1 MKLKGLDEV
10 LVGVPFKRFGD
21 EDVQAISHVEIDS
34 RKIKEN
40 GLFIALEGTKVDGH
54 SYINSAIENGA
65 SVVVCH
71 QLPDKM
77 QRDVA
82 YFQVDNSG
90 KYLGL
95 IASNFWG
102 DPSKK
107 LNLLGVTG
115 TNGKTTIAT
124 LLYELLGKLG
134 IKTGLL
140 STIENKIA
148 GRVIKST
155 HTTPDL
161 LVTNQLMAEMLE
173 EGCEFVVMEVS
184 SHAIDQG
191 RIDGLDFD
199 GAIFTNLTND
209 HLDYH
214 GSFKD
219 YVYTKKKFFDNLK
232 PEAFALVNVDDRNG
246 AVMLQNCSARHRSY
260 ALKQMADYKALILQN
275 SLHGLHMKINGKET
289 FFKLIGSFNAY
300 NLLAVYGAVQEMG
313 FDDEKVR
320 VALSGLEPARGRF
333 EIVYNEKL
341 EVMAIIDYAHTAD
354 ALENVLKTI
363 DELKSPASQVI
374 TLAGA
379 GGDRDRSK
387 RPVMG
392 AVAAR
397 WSDTV
402 ILTSDNPRSEDP
414 TSIVEEMLGGVD
426 EDLMHKVLKVID
438 RKEAIRVA
446 TKLASKGDVIL
457 IAGKG
462 HETYQVIGD
471 ETFPFDDKEILKNI
485 WF

>member
-1 MKLKGLDEV
+1 MKLKGLDEI
-10 LVGVPFKRFGD
+10 LAGVSFKRFGD
-21 EDVQAISHVEIDS
+21 TEVQAISHVEIDS
-34 RKIKEN
+34 RKIREN

-54 SYINSAIENGA
+54 RFIYSAIEQGA
-65 SVVVCH
+65 SAVLCH
-71 QLPDKM
+71 QLPKELAS
-77 QRDVA
+77 DVA
-82 YFQVDNSG
+82 YFQVENTA

-107 LNLLGVTG
+107 LKLLGVTG

-134 IKTGLL
+134 VKTGLL

-161 LVTNQLMAEMLE
+161 LVTNELMAQMLE

-199 GAIFTNLTND
+199 GAIFTNLTKD

-214 GSFKD
+214 GSFKE

-232 PEAFALVNVDDRNG
+232 PEAVALVNVDDRNG
-246 AVMLQNCSARHRSY
+246 EVMLQNCRARHRSY
-260 ALKQMADYKALILQN
+260 ALKQIADYKAIILQN

-300 NLLAVYGAVQEMG
+300 NLLAVYGAIQEMG
-313 FDDEKVR
+313 YEDEQVR
-320 VALSGLEPARGRF
+320 VALSALEPARGRF
-333 EIVYNEKL
+333 EIVYNEQL

-354 ALENVLKTI
+354 ALDNVLKTI
-363 DELKSPASQVI
+363 VELKSPDSQVI

-379 GGDRDRSK
+379 GGDRDRTK

-392 AVAAR
+392 AVAAK
-397 WSDTV
+397 WSDTL

-414 TSIVEEMLGGVD
+414 ASIVEEMFAGVD
-426 EDLMHKVLKVID
+426 EDQVHKVLKVID

-462 HETYQVIGD
+462 HETYQVIGN
-471 ETFPFDDKEILKNI
+471 EVFPFDDKEILKNI